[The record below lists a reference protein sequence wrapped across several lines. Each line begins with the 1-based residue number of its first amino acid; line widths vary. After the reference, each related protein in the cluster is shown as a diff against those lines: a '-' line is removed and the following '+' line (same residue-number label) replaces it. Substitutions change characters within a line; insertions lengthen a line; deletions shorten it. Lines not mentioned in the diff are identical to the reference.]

1 MDISGLLINVINGLL
16 WGVILGAAATGLT
29 LIWGVMKVVNIAHGE
44 TLLLGGYIVFV
55 IYSAFQLSP
64 YLGFIMSLLIGIVLG
79 ALTYLI
85 LLHKLIGH
93 VEVITLKIEMST
105 LLVTFALSI
114 IMYNLY
120 YFFFGGEPRGLGTW
134 NIGVASS
141 YISLGFM
148 NIRVNSIFAVI
159 LSVILVLVL
168 HLFLTRTIVGKSI
181 LAVMQDSLAASLV
194 GINPV
199 KIKFLTTIMAFGV
212 TAFSGVMILLHETA
226 IVPDMAY
233 KYAPIGFVTVV
244 VGGLGSVL
252 GSFLGGILIG
262 LVYGF
267 SRYIFSSVLNLRY
280 PDPLALA
287 VVFVILILALLFKP
301 QGLFGGGRR

>member
-1 MDISGLLINVINGLL
+1 MDVTGLLINIINGLL

-44 TLLLGGYIVFV
+44 TLLLGGYTVFV
-55 IYSAFQLSP
+55 IFAAFQLSP
-64 YLGFIMSLLIGIVLG
+64 ILGFIVSLMVGIVLG
-79 ALTYLI
+79 AFTYLI

-93 VEVITLKIEMST
+93 VEVITLKVEMST

-114 IMYNLY
+114 ILYNLF

-134 NIGVASS
+134 NIGVSS

-148 NIRVNSIFAVI
+148 NIRVNSLLAVF
-159 LSVILVLVL
+159 LSILVVISL
-168 HLFLTRTIVGKSI
+168 HLFLTRTLIGKGI

-194 GINPV
+194 GINPIKV
-199 KIKFLTTIMAFGV
+199 KFLTTILAFGV

-244 VGGLGSVL
+244 IGGLGSVL

-262 LVYGF
+262 LIYGL
-267 SRYIFSSVLNLRY
+267 SRYIFSNVLNMRY
-280 PDPLALA
+280 PDPMALA
-287 VVFVILILALLFKP
+287 IVFVILILALLFKP
-301 QGLFGGGRR
+301 QGLFGGGRK